1 MEASVTDMAAEAQVG
16 GVISLI
22 KQGVT
27 GTFEIAGSAFSFLMA
42 NPLAAFMVASGFA
55 FSALSCIRK
64 ALRVA
69 KRT

>member
-1 MEASVTDMAAEAQVG
+1 MDPVETVVEKVELS

-22 KQGVT
+22 KQAVT
-27 GTFEIAGSAFSFLMA
+27 GVFDIAGSAFTFLIS
-42 NPLAAFMVASGFA
+42 NPLAAFMVGSGFA
-55 FSALSCIRK
+55 FSALSCVRK